1 MFWTEHRVQTPS
13 ASVPAAP
20 GGHGQRHK
28 RPLRAAYWAHLSVDS
43 SHCQNP
49 VLKTPSVQDICSL
62 THGYWINNCGYSLRN
77 QTPFKGDAMTAGEL
91 LWCVQVLPVTN
102 ATSKRC
108 VLQQLYK
115 WKTATVFGT
124 DSFNWG
130 LEWESWYFATAET
143 ANVVIR
149 RKKQKTSLFLWCEV
163 TQQKH
168 KLTSS
173 WLEPHDNL
181 KRHVETLLYDWTVS
195 STSEWVEWHR
205 G

>member
-13 ASVPAAP
+13 ASVPAAR
-20 GGHGQRHK
+20 GGHGQRHI

-49 VLKTPSVQDICSL
+49 VLKTPSVRDICSL
-62 THGYWINNCGYSLRN
+62 THGYWISNCGYSLQN

-91 LWCVQVLPVTN
+91 PWCVQVLPVTH

-115 WKTATVFGT
+115 WKTTTVFGT
-124 DSFNWG
+124 NSFNWG
-130 LEWESWYFATAET
+130 LEWESWYFAIAET
-143 ANVVIR
+143 ANVAAQSFVE
-149 RKKQKTSLFLWCEV
+149 KKQKPILFLWCEV

-173 WLEPHDNL
+173 WL
-181 KRHVETLLYDWTVS
+181 
-195 STSEWVEWHR
+195 
-205 G
+205 